1 MLFFSLN
8 RYIFHQGILR
18 TLWSCMYICRQRQRG
33 GLYDVITMKWFHIE
47 PCIIQNKDCRRT
59 YKDFQTM
66 TFSKSTRWNKMSR
79 IHSDN
84 SFIHTF
90 PSHMGVSLRF
100 VYVCSKCPFYDV
112 YIAHITWGSVKHWI
126 MQILVWFKTRSNF
139 GIQKFWTWIMN
150 MQGLFMS
157 ENLRTVC
164 ICSKDE
170 RIKMFVS

>member
-100 VYVCSKCPFYDV
+100 VYVCSRCPFYDV
-112 YIAHITWGSVKHWI
+112 YIAHMGIGKTLNHADSGLIQNEKQLWNSE
-126 MQILVWFKTRSNF
+126 IL
-139 GIQKFWTWIMN
+139 N
-150 MQGLFMS
+150 MDN
-157 ENLRTVC
+157 EHARTIYVRKSANC
-164 ICSKDE
+164 LHLQQ
-170 RIKMFVS
+170 RWA

>member
-18 TLWSCMYICRQRQRG
+18 TLWSCMYSADKDRG
-33 GLYDVITMKWFHIE
+33 EGCMMSSHIE

-90 PSHMGVSLRF
+90 PSPCVMCR
-100 VYVCSKCPFYDV
+100 CPFYDV

-139 GIQKFWTWIMN
+139 EIQKFWTWIMN

-170 RIKMFVS
+170 RKNVCLLIFD

>member
-1 MLFFSLN
+1 MIMHVF
-8 RYIFHQGILR
+8 
-18 TLWSCMYICRQRQRG
+18 CRQRQRG

-100 VYVCSKCPFYDV
+100 VYVCSRCPFYDV

-150 MQGLFMS
+150 CKDYLCQKICELFAFAAKMS
-157 ENLRTVC
+157 V
-164 ICSKDE
+164 
-170 RIKMFVS
+170 KMFVS